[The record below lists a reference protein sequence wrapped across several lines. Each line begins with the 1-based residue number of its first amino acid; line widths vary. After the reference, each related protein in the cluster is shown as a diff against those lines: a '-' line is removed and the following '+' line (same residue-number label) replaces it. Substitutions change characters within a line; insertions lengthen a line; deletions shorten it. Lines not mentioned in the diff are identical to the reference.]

1 MTQHSTA
8 KKMTSILTAAIL
20 LSSILTVG
28 TIQQVFAPPPPPKI
42 DTTVS
47 IAFRT
52 QDDTADL
59 NPATDGDIVRIEG
72 AVTET
77 VSSNPV
83 TSGKGEIQIGIHET
97 DIVPGLDDTDVP
109 ATSCAAG
116 ELDYWDSY
124 QGNLVLTG
132 NEFFVDFDTTGLG
145 GTSQVFRTHYIGG
158 SDYNGSFDGCLQLV
172 INVYTP
178 CNGDLEIT
186 AIRASGEGAPEPG
199 TGPYEWMYT
208 IKVLACTNLT
218 GVSAQGGNNG
228 WTTFNYPDDAYT
240 DTGSVEVRKQNK
252 KTAVLLWTIG
262 DMNEGDEA
270 TLDITLHGSIKPG
283 TPCDTILNL
292 NGGWSATYGL
302 VGDETVYKTDPHTDQ
317 VTITVT
323 CLEI

>member
-1 MTQHSTA
+1 MIQHNTTQ
-8 KKMTSILTAAIL
+8 KLTSILTATIL

-28 TIQQVFAPPPPPKI
+28 TIQQVFAPGPNPKP

-72 AVTET
+72 TAIET
-77 VSSNPV
+77 VSGNPV
-83 TSGKGEIQIGIHET
+83 TSGKGEIQRGIHET
-97 DIVPGLDDTDVP
+97 GIVAGKDPTDVL
-109 ATSCAAG
+109 ATSCV
-116 ELDYWDSY
+116 EVNYWDSFA
-124 QGNLVLTG
+124 GNLDLTG
-132 NEFFVDFDTTGLG
+132 NEFFAELDTTGLG
-145 GTSQVFRTHYIGG
+145 GTSQVFRTHFIGG
-158 SDYNGSFDGCLQLV
+158 SEYNSSFDGCLQLV
-172 INVYTP
+172 INAYAP

-186 AIRASGEGAPEPG
+186 AIRASGEGAPAPG

-218 GVSAQGGNNG
+218 GVTAQGGNNG
-228 WTTFNYPDDAYT
+228 WTTFNFPDDAYA

-262 DMNEGDEA
+262 DMNEGDDA
-270 TLDITLHGSIKPG
+270 TLDITLRGSIKNG

-302 VGDETVYKTDPHTDQ
+302 VDDETVYKTDPHTDQ

-323 CLEI
+323 CPVI